1 MVLLGAW
8 EVHEVFHIQQDHTHN
23 VLQEYNAKYLRSFF
37 LKDKINQESWC
48 FLSLLWA
55 TSSKKRKKIDPQIA
69 LSRPRLHGDQVD
81 LQGRPGKLLSVT
93 TVVVNGLIRSLQ
105 RLNRNQL
112 DYQVVLLLSFEE
124 YIYWPATILDSR
136 NKSFAA
142 VPLDPTF
149 PSPQRNRVQWPPAT
163 TCVHMERQWKHTRVS
178 LIGLQS
184 CLYHLL
190 EGKGN
195 IAKQVYMISLIQ
207 IGQQLK
213 GLP

>member
-1 MVLLGAW
+1 MFYKNTMPSIL
-8 EVHEVFHIQQDHTHN
+8 D
-23 VLQEYNAKYLRSFF
+23 FF
-37 LKDKINQESWC
+37 WLKDKINQESWC
-48 FLSLLWA
+48 FLSPFMNHFL
-55 TSSKKRKKIDPQIA
+55 KKKKEKANGPQIA
-69 LSRPRLHGDQVD
+69 LSAFTATRSTCKEDLENCCQWQLSCQWVD
-81 LQGRPGKLLSVT
+81 P
-93 TVVVNGLIRSLQ
+93 IFA

-112 DYQVVLLLSFEE
+112 DTKWCFYFHLKNIFTDLPQSLILHLPGKS
-124 YIYWPATILDSR
+124 PAILDSR
-136 NKSFAA
+136 KKSFAA

-195 IAKQVYMISLIQ
+195 IGKPVYMTSLIQ
-207 IGQQLK
+207 IGQQPSPNSLQLK